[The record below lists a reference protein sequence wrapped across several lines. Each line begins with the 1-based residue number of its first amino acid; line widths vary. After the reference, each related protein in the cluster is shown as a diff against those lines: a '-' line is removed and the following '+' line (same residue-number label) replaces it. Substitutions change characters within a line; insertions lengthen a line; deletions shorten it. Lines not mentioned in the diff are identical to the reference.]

1 MRASLIAYWAPKE
14 GSSAAEYEDAWRV
27 LPGPADE
34 LPGRWLA
41 VAVADGATE
50 SLLARQWAAMVVD
63 EFAAARSSAC
73 DARSFAGTALALA
86 ARWPAVVGSYMAE
99 REKAARPLRWYERP
113 GIEKG
118 AFATLLTLQMNVHTP
133 PRDGAEPQAD
143 PGVPQADPGVPRVI
157 GEWRSAAIGD
167 TCLFHV
173 RDGRLRAAFPL
184 SESGSFGTSPAL
196 LGSCDADP
204 GPIVDHLRLAWGTV
218 AEGDDFFVCTDAMA
232 AWFLSRSEEG
242 GKPWETLRDLSEIGF
257 AEWVHEA
264 RRASGLH
271 NDDVTLVH
279 IDIW

>member
-1 MRASLIAYWAPKE
+1 M
-14 GSSAAEYEDAWRV
+14 
-27 LPGPADE
+27 
-34 LPGRWLA
+34 
-41 VAVADGATE
+41 
-50 SLLARQWAAMVVD
+50 Q
-63 EFAAARSSAC
+63 
-73 DARSFAGTALALA
+73 
-86 ARWPAVVGSYMAE
+86 
-99 REKAARPLRWYERP
+99 
-113 GIEKG
+113 
-118 AFATLLTLQMNVHTP
+118 
-133 PRDGAEPQAD
+133 EPQAD
-143 PGVPQADPGVPRVI
+143 PSTPSPRVI
-157 GEWRSAAIGD
+157 GDWRSAAIGD

-204 GPIVDHLRLAWGTV
+204 GPIADHVRLAGGTV

-257 AEWVHEA
+257 AEWVREA
-264 RRASGLH
+264 RRTSGLH